1 MTVAKFFLVWL
12 AAVKLQYWFSMQIFE
27 IWIVYL
33 SESTPNLRGD
43 RCVLTAT
50 TVNFDI
56 IVVESV
62 KKSGV

>member
-12 AAVKLQYWFSMQIFE
+12 AAVKLQYWFSMQIFQ